1 MMTRSFISLRNVQ
14 KTFQQNQSVNTVLEN
29 INLDITQGQF
39 VCLLGPSGCGK
50 STILN
55 LLAGFEQATLGSIC
69 VDGKNISAPD
79 IDRAVVFQQAQLFPW
94 LSVKENIQFPL
105 KQAKATAQYIEQQTE
120 YYLEKTGLKKFENHR
135 IWQISGG
142 MKQRVALAR
151 AWVMKPKILLMD
163 EPFGALDAQTR
174 ILMQETLTKLW
185 QDNKTTILFVTH
197 DIDESLLLA
206 DRIILMTG
214 HPGRIIEDIP
224 VTLPRARSIES
235 IAQQQEFIETKTHIL
250 EIMRREVS
258 RMIDYVD

>member
-1 MMTRSFISLRNVQ
+1 MTQPFIHLNNVE
-14 KTFQQNQSVNTVLEN
+14 KTFKQNQTTQTVLEN
-29 INLDITQGQF
+29 IDLDITEGQF

-55 LLAGFEQATLGSIC
+55 LLAGFEQSTQGHIY
-69 VDGKNISAPD
+69 VDGQRIVAPN

-94 LSVKENIQFPL
+94 LSVKENIEFPL
-105 KQAKATAQYIEQQTE
+105 KQSKATAQYIADQTE

-174 ILMQETLTKLW
+174 ILMQETLTQLW

-206 DRIILMTG
+206 DRIILMAG
-214 HPGRIIEDIP
+214 HPGRIIDDIQNN
-224 VTLPRARSIES
+224 LPRPRSIEN
-235 IAQQQEFIETKTHIL
+235 IAQQQEFIESKKHIL
-250 EIMRREVS
+250 EIMRKEVT
-258 RMIDYVD
+258 RMIDYLH